1 MPRGPIG
8 REKGVRYEQWRNP
21 EAELGGV
28 VKISGSFILDHEEDV
43 LNLVKHE
50 GKLAEQ
56 RNSHARL
63 KKIEKTEGGIL
74 VETTDHNLALR
85 IGKALHRAYKG
96 EHRFNFREGEKFA
109 EVYWK
114 RD

>member
-1 MPRGPIG
+1 MPKGPVG

-21 EAELGGV
+21 DTELGGII
-28 VKISGSFILDHEEDV
+28 KISGAFLLDHEADIV
-43 LNLVKHE
+43 NIIRHE
-50 GKLAEQ
+50 GKLAEE
-56 RNSHARL
+56 RNHNARVT
-63 KKIEKTEGGIL
+63 KIDKVDDGIV
-74 VETTDHNLALR
+74 VETTDHNLAIR

-96 EHRFNFREGEKFA
+96 EHSFNFREGEKFA

>member
-1 MPRGPIG
+1 MPRGPVG

-21 EAELGGV
+21 DTELGGV
-28 VKISGSFILDHEEDV
+28 IKISGAFLLDHEEDI

-50 GKLAEQ
+50 GKLSEQ
-56 RNSHARL
+56 KNPKARIT
-63 KKIEKTEGGIL
+63 KIEKVDGGIL
-74 VETTDHNLALR
+74 VEVTEHNLAMR
-85 IGKALHRAYKG
+85 IGKALQSAYKG
-96 EHRFNFREGEKFA
+96 EHHYNFRKGEKFA